1 MGYPTGWAEKIAGW
15 ASPCALVAVLVL
27 CGCCLAGEARPERA
41 FDAPYGVFIG
51 MRGSEALRDRRVL
64 RTRVLVVD
72 PAHFEEREI
81 ASLKESGHTVYGYLN
96 VGSLEAFRPY
106 YGRFRKFVLGRYEN
120 WDGEWWIDVSAA
132 PWRDFV
138 VSELAAG
145 YVRKGIDGFFVDNC
159 DVYHYRK
166 ARGIFDGLT
175 EVLRRLSGYGLEV
188 LINGG
193 DEYATAALEEY
204 GSIEGLFSGVNQE
217 TVFTR
222 IDFDKVNFDKLNFET
237 GAFGRSREEDRRYF
251 LSYLERMERA
261 GARVRLL
268 EYTWDTDTAREIERF
283 CGARGWECFISGSV
297 ELD

>member
-1 MGYPTGWAEKIAGW
+1 MGLAEKIAGR
-15 ASPCALVAVLVL
+15 ASPCVLVAVLVL
-27 CGCCLAGEARPERA
+27 CGCCFAGGVRPERA

-51 MRGSEALRDRRVL
+51 MRGGEALRDERVL

-81 ASLKESGHTVYGYLN
+81 ASLKASGHTVYGYLN

-106 YGRFRKFVLGRYEN
+106 YGRFRRFVLGRYEN
-120 WDGEWWIDVSAA
+120 WDGEWWVDVSAA

-138 VSELAAG
+138 VSELAAE

-159 DVYHYRK
+159 DVYHYK
-166 ARGIFDGLT
+166 KSRGIFDGLT
-175 EVLRRLSGYGLEV
+175 EALRRLSGYGLEV

-204 GSIEGLFSGVNQE
+204 GSIAGLFSGVNQE

-222 IDFDKVNFDKLNFET
+222 INFDKLNFET

-261 GARVRLL
+261 GAKVRLL
-268 EYTWDTDTAREIERF
+268 EYTRDADLAREIERF
-283 CGARGWECFISGSV
+283 CKARGWECFISGSV

>member
-41 FDAPYGVFIG
+41 FDASYGVFIG
-51 MRGSEALRDRRVL
+51 MRGGEALRDERVL

-81 ASLKESGHTVYGYLN
+81 AFLKVSGHTVYGYLN

-106 YGRFRKFVLGRYEN
+106 YGRFKRFVLGRYEN
-120 WDGEWWIDVSAA
+120 WDGEWWVDVSAA

-166 ARGIFDGLT
+166 GRGIFDGLT

-222 IDFDKVNFDKLNFET
+222 INFDKLNFET
-237 GAFGRSREEDRRYF
+237 GAFGRSREEDRQYF
-251 LSYLERMERA
+251 LSYLEKMEGA
-261 GARVRLL
+261 GAKIRLL
-268 EYTWDTDTAREIERF
+268 EYTRDADLAREIERF

>member
-51 MRGSEALRDRRVL
+51 MRGGEALRDERVL

-81 ASLKESGHTVYGYLN
+81 AFLKVSGHTVYGYLN

-106 YGRFRKFVLGRYEN
+106 YGRFKRFVLGRYEN
-120 WDGEWWIDVSAA
+120 WDGEWWVDVSAA

-138 VSELAAG
+138 VSELAAE

-159 DVYHYRK
+159 DVYHYR
-166 ARGIFDGLT
+166 RSRRIFDGLS

-204 GSIEGLFSGVNQE
+204 GSIAGLFSGVNQE

-222 IDFDKVNFDKLNFET
+222 INFDKLNFET

-268 EYTWDTDTAREIERF
+268 EYTRDADLAREIERF

>member
-27 CGCCLAGEARPERA
+27 CGCCFAGEARPERA
-41 FDAPYGVFIG
+41 FDASYGVFIG
-51 MRGSEALRDRRVL
+51 MRGGEALRDERVL

-81 ASLKESGHTVYGYLN
+81 AFLKVSGHTVYGYLN

-120 WDGEWWIDVSAA
+120 WDGEWWVDVSAA

-138 VSELAAG
+138 VSELAAE

-159 DVYHYRK
+159 DVYHYR
-166 ARGIFDGLT
+166 RSRRIFDGLS

-204 GSIEGLFSGVNQE
+204 GSIAGLFSGVNQE

-222 IDFDKVNFDKLNFET
+222 INFDKLNFET
-237 GAFGRSREEDRRYF
+237 GAFGRSREEDRQYF
-251 LSYLERMERA
+251 LSYLEKMEGA
-261 GARVRLL
+261 GAKIRLL
-268 EYTWDTDTAREIERF
+268 EYTRDADLAREIERF

>member
-41 FDAPYGVFIG
+41 FDASYGVFIG
-51 MRGSEALRDRRVL
+51 MRGGEALRDERVL

-81 ASLKESGHTVYGYLN
+81 AFLKVSGHTVYGYLN

-106 YGRFRKFVLGRYEN
+106 YGRFKRFVLGRYEN
-120 WDGEWWIDVSAA
+120 WDEEWWVDVSAA

-138 VSELAAG
+138 VSELAAE

-159 DVYHYRK
+159 DVYHYK
-166 ARGIFDGLT
+166 KSRGIFDGLT
-175 EVLRRLSGYGLEV
+175 EMLRRLSGYGLEV

-204 GSIEGLFSGVNQE
+204 GSIAGLFSGVNQE

-222 IDFDKVNFDKLNFET
+222 INFDKLNFET
-237 GAFGRSREEDRRYF
+237 GTFGRSREEDRRYF
-251 LSYLERMERA
+251 LSYLEKMEGA
-261 GARVRLL
+261 GAKVRLL
-268 EYTWDTDTAREIERF
+268 EYTRDADLAREIERF

>member
-1 MGYPTGWAEKIAGW
+1 MGLAEKIAGR
-15 ASPCALVAVLVL
+15 ASPCVLVAVLVL
-27 CGCCLAGEARPERA
+27 CGCCFAGGVRPERA

-51 MRGSEALRDRRVL
+51 MRGGEALRDERVL

-81 ASLKESGHTVYGYLN
+81 ASLKASGHTVYGYLN

-106 YGRFRKFVLGRYEN
+106 YGRFRRFVLGRYEN
-120 WDGEWWIDVSAA
+120 WDGEWWVDVSAA

-138 VSELAAG
+138 VSELAAE
-145 YVRKGIDGFFVDNC
+145 YVRKGIDGFFIDNC
-159 DVYHYRK
+159 DVYHYK
-166 ARGIFDGLT
+166 KSRGIFEGLT

-204 GSIEGLFSGVNQE
+204 WSIEGLFSGVNQE

-222 IDFDKVNFDKLNFET
+222 INFDKLNFET

-261 GARVRLL
+261 GAKVRLL
-268 EYTWDTDTAREIERF
+268 EYTRDADLAREIERF

>member
-41 FDAPYGVFIG
+41 FDASYGVFIG
-51 MRGSEALRDRRVL
+51 MRGGEALRDERVL

-81 ASLKESGHTVYGYLN
+81 AFLKVSGHTVYGYLN

-106 YGRFRKFVLGRYEN
+106 YGRFKKFVLGRYEN

-204 GSIEGLFSGVNQE
+204 GSIAGLFSGVNQE

-222 IDFDKVNFDKLNFET
+222 INFDKVNFDKLNSET
-237 GAFGRSREEDRRYF
+237 GAFGRSREEDRQYF
-251 LSYLERMERA
+251 LSYLEKMEGA
-261 GARVRLL
+261 GAKIRLL
-268 EYTWDTDTAREIERF
+268 EYTRDADLAREIERF

>member
-1 MGYPTGWAEKIAGW
+1 MGLAEKIAGR
-15 ASPCALVAVLVL
+15 ASPCVLVAVLVL
-27 CGCCLAGEARPERA
+27 CGCCFAGGVRPERA

-51 MRGSEALRDRRVL
+51 MRGGEALRDERVL

-81 ASLKESGHTVYGYLN
+81 ASLKASGHTVYGYLN

-106 YGRFRKFVLGRYEN
+106 YGRFRRFVLGRYEN
-120 WDGEWWIDVSAA
+120 WDGEWWVDVSAA

-138 VSELAAG
+138 VSELAAE

-159 DVYHYRK
+159 DVYHYK
-166 ARGIFDGLT
+166 KSRGIFDGLT
-175 EVLRRLSGYGLEV
+175 EALRRLSGYGLEV

-204 GSIEGLFSGVNQE
+204 GSIAGLFSGVNQE

-222 IDFDKVNFDKLNFET
+222 INFDKLNFET

-251 LSYLERMERA
+251 LSYLEKMEGA
-261 GARVRLL
+261 GAKVRLL
-268 EYTWDTDTAREIERF
+268 EYTRDADLAREIERF
-283 CGARGWECFISGSV
+283 CKARGWECFISGSV